1 MTTTL
6 ASRAH
11 FGDYTPT
18 DFGWPH
24 KVPDLVPL
32 EFDGVSFGSCARDA
46 HGVFTALLTE
56 LVPHIP
62 GGLHAGSCGAYST
75 TDDLPD
81 GSWSFHRYGIAID
94 VNWNVNKMGVP
105 NAATGKYA
113 IPHKIASQ
121 LARKYGCEY
130 GGDWTNPKDWMHF
143 EIHLSPQV
151 ARTVTANSPYV
162 QEDDMTEAQVKALL
176 AENNKTLVD
185 ELNAKFVAH
194 EKTIVELVEH
204 HIDAVLGRIT
214 HDGDHKHPEALV
226 HIEAA
231 VNAIAAKVGAT
242 IPTGGK

>member
-1 MTTTL
+1 MSL
-6 ASRAH
+6 AAQAH

-24 KVPDLVPL
+24 QVPDLVPL
-32 EFDGVSFGSCARDA
+32 QFDGVSFGSCARDA

-56 LVPHIP
+56 LVPHIK

-105 NAATGKYA
+105 RAARGRYA

-121 LARKYGCEY
+121 IARKYGCEY

-151 ARTVTANSPYV
+151 ARTVTADSPYV
-162 QEDDMTEAQVKALL
+162 QEDDMDISKFFRGADKKPHQVR
-176 AENNKTLVD
+176 TLVRA
-185 ELNAKFVAH
+185 ELQPLLKLAADQDKRIAQLQQAVA
-194 EKTIVELVEH
+194 ELSKGGAVTVQPTDVPATL
-204 HIDAVLGRIT
+204 HIGRQQ
-214 HDGDHKHPEALV
+214 
-226 HIEAA
+226 
-231 VNAIAAKVGAT
+231 
-242 IPTGGK
+242 